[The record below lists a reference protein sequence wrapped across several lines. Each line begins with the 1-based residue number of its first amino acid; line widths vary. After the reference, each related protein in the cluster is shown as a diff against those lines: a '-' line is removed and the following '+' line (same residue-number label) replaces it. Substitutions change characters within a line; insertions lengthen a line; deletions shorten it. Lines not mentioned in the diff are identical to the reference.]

1 MKKVVLVFDGIN
13 FSKGAFEFAKNMN
26 EQEPVLITG
35 VFLPQTQLANV
46 WSYVGGES
54 AASFIPLVESDEAEE
69 IKNNIAEFENTCQ
82 RNGMDYRVHKNF
94 FDFGLLELAKETRF
108 ADLLIIG
115 SERFYTHSAAGE
127 PNEYLKIV
135 LHDSECPVV
144 VVPEKF
150 IFPENNVLAYD
161 GSASSVYAIKQFT
174 YLFPELSKNKTILVY
189 SKNEDDKT
197 IPEES
202 FIEELAARHFGD
214 LTVMKLHIHP
224 EKYFAD
230 WLHEK
235 KNAILVSGA
244 FGRSL
249 FTQAF
254 RRSFIAEVVK
264 DHQIPVFIAHK

>member
-1 MKKVVLVFDGIN
+1 MKKVVLVFDGTN
-13 FSKGAFEFAKNMN
+13 FSKGAFEFAKTMN

-46 WSYVGGES
+46 WSYAGGES

-127 PNEYLKIV
+127 PNQYLKIV
-135 LHDSECPVV
+135 LHDSECAVV

-161 GSASSVYAIKQFT
+161 GSASSVYAIKQFS

-264 DHQIPVFIAHK
+264 DHQLPVFIAHK

>member
-1 MKKVVLVFDGIN
+1 MKKIVLVFDGTH
-13 FSKGAFEFAKNMN
+13 FSNGAFEFAKKMH
-26 EQEPVLITG
+26 EQELVLVTG

-46 WSYVGGES
+46 WSYAGGES
-54 AASFIPLVESDEAEE
+54 AGSFIPLLESGETEE
-69 IKNNIAEFENTCQ
+69 IKKNISEFEKMCQ
-82 RNGMDYRVHKNF
+82 RNGMDYRLHKNF

-115 SERFYTHSAAGE
+115 SERFYTDSFAGE
-127 PNEYLKIV
+127 PNEYLKIA
-135 LHDSECPVV
+135 LHDAECPVV

-150 IFPENNVLAYD
+150 TFPENNVLAYD

-174 YLFPELSKNKTILVY
+174 YLFPELAKNKTILVY
-189 SKNEDDKT
+189 SKNEEDKT

-214 LTVMKLHIHP
+214 LTVMKLHLHP
-224 EKYFAD
+224 KKYFAN
-230 WLHEK
+230 WLNEK

-254 RRSFIAEVVK
+254 RRSFIAEVIK
-264 DHQIPVFIAHK
+264 DHQLPIFITHR